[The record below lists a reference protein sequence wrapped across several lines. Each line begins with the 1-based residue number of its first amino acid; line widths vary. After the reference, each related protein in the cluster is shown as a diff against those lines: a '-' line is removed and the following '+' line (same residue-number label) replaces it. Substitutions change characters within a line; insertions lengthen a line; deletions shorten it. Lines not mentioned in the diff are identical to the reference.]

1 MNIERTVKWIDKT
14 GITILI
20 QMVEI
25 SFVKLFSMLVGSS
38 NIVSMNKDK

>member
-25 SFVKLFSMLVGSS
+25 SFVKRFNILVESS
-38 NIVSMNKDK
+38 NIASMNKDK